1 MARRVG
7 QRRDPQAVLV
17 TIQAQNAAKRGVEF
31 FPYGEGLF
39 LSGEIGPEYLQL
51 PSAPKKPEAKP
62 APVEKPL
69 AAPPTP
75 GSVWLDIQGQPTKPW
90 KEKGR
95 KKSPAWKEG
104 AKEQRRRKKG
114 EE

>member
-1 MARRVG
+1 MRRQG
-7 QRRDPQAVLV
+7 
-17 TIQAQNAAKRGVEF
+17 EWSF
-31 FPYGEGLF
+31 FLYGEGLF

-51 PSAPKKPEAKP
+51 PPAPKKPEAKP

-69 AAPPTP
+69 SAPPTP

-95 KKSPAWKEG
+95 KKNPAG
-104 AKEQRRRKKG
+104 KKG
-114 EE
+114 RKSSDGEKRGKTKAESEKEK